1 MEASMTHLADHE
13 NVTTAVKKS
22 IVSFTCIAELS
33 VSDAAITI
41 WRCLSRLSV
50 YAQYKHLHLDCR

>member
-1 MEASMTHLADHE
+1 MTHLADHE

-41 WRCLSRLSV
+41 
-50 YAQYKHLHLDCR
+50 